1 MMNVFEAKN
10 YREYVKACL
19 KRDRE
24 SGKAGSVK
32 RLARQLK
39 VHSTYISQVVKG
51 KSDFSLDQAHAFC
64 SYEKLST
71 DQTEFFL
78 DLVCRDRSGT
88 KEAKAHYA
96 ERVERRLSE
105 LANMK
110 KRWHITGSLTE
121 DQELKYYHSWIP
133 QVVHL
138 YCQLPGNHTIE
149 SIAEALGVQID
160 GISSVVSDLES
171 IGFVERT
178 STGVVSLRDNVHLG
192 RGSRFTTQNTIN
204 WRLKAIAD
212 ITRSGQLPG
221 IHYSSVVSMSKNAA
235 IEIDK
240 LILKHL
246 DEMRDIIV
254 PSPSEELYSYCLDF
268 YPLIKR

>member
-1 MMNVFEAKN
+1 MNVFDAKN
-10 YREYVKACL
+10 YREYVRACL

-24 SGKAGSVK
+24 SEKAGSVK
-32 RLARQLK
+32 RLARHLK

-51 KSDFSLDQAHAFC
+51 KSDFSLDQAHSFC
-64 SYEKLST
+64 SYEKLSS

-96 ERVERRLSE
+96 DRVERRVRE
-105 LANMK
+105 LADMK
-110 KRWHITGSLTE
+110 KRWHINSSLTA
-121 DQELKYYHSWIP
+121 DQEQKYYHSWLP
-133 QVVHL
+133 QVVHM

-149 SIAEALGVQID
+149 TIAVALGVLSD
-160 GISSVVSDLES
+160 AVTSVVDDLES

-178 STGVVSLRDNVHLG
+178 SGGVVSLRESVHLG
-192 RGSRFTTQNTIN
+192 RGTRFTSQNTIN

-212 ITRSGQLPG
+212 ITSSGQLPG
-221 IHYSSVVSMSKNAA
+221 IHYSSVVSMSKKAA
-235 IEIDK
+235 SEIDK

-268 YPLIKR
+268 YPLVRK

>member
-1 MMNVFEAKN
+1 MNVFEAKT
-10 YREYVKACL
+10 YRDYVKACL

-51 KSDFSLDQAHAFC
+51 KSDFSLDQAHSFC
-64 SYEKLST
+64 SYEQLSL
-71 DQTEFFL
+71 DLTEFFL

-88 KEAKAHYA
+88 KEAKAHYG
-96 ERVERRLSE
+96 ERVERRLRE
-105 LANMK
+105 LADMK
-110 KRWHITGSLTE
+110 KRWDTKGITE

-138 YCQLPGNHTIE
+138 YCQLPGSHSIE
-149 SIAEALGVQID
+149 SIASAIGVQAD
-160 GISSVVSDLES
+160 AISTVVTDLEA

-178 STGVVSLRDNVHLG
+178 STGIVSLRDSVHLG

-204 WRLKAIAD
+204 WRLKAISD
-212 ITRSGQLPG
+212 ITSSGQLPG
-221 IHYSSVVSMSKNAA
+221 IHYSSVVSMSKKAA
-235 IEIDK
+235 FEIDK

-246 DEMRDIIV
+246 DEMRNIVV
-254 PSPSEELYSYCLDF
+254 PSTSEELYSYCLDF
-268 YPLIKR
+268 YPLVKKS